1 MFYTVKIQEFTGWFN
16 DLVKNRGIENYKT
29 LCNFETFKIT
39 ELKRFLQLR
48 TLKTAL
54 KVKYLVNELIN

>member
-16 DLVKNRGIENYKT
+16 DLVKNRGIKNYKT
-29 LCNFETFKIT
+29 LCNFKTFKIT
-39 ELKRFLQLR
+39 ELKRFLQLK